1 MRRVAAER
9 AVDAFVR
16 DGSVVGLG
24 HGSIVMYAL
33 EIIGMRLKD
42 KILTVSRKGPSLIN
56 FIGART
62 EKPVN
67 NSVPT

>member
-42 KILTVSRKGPSLIN
+42 KILTVSRKGPSFIN